1 VGCTGVGCTTRVEGC
16 SIPHMQR
23 CFRRDVLLFLL
34 LLAYRSVLLG
44 CVWAKCVS

>member
-1 VGCTGVGCTTRVEGC
+1 VGCTEVGCTIRVEGC

-23 CFRRDVLLFLL
+23 CFGRDVLLFSL
-34 LLAYRSVLLG
+34 LLAYWSVLLG